1 MTKIQN
7 QFFILFDD
15 WNLVIG
21 YCLIIGIWLLV
32 SELWSLLL
40 W

>member
-1 MTKIQN
+1 MNKIQN

-21 YCLIIGIWLLV
+21 VYLVIGFWFWLLV
-32 SELWSLLL
+32 IEL
-40 W
+40 